1 MELSLGKAKGHFFFF
16 YLLSAPLPE
25 EVQRAPAKALSPQ

>member
-1 MELSLGKAKGHFFFF
+1 MELSSGKAKGHFS

>member
-1 MELSLGKAKGHFFFF
+1 MELSLGKAKGHFS